1 VFRPAESLSSDAGD
15 GTWNPRF
22 GIASAD
28 CTLEVTDAVNR
39 GLTFLVNAMY
49 EDAREWLLFALEKSP
64 RDPFALFG
72 HALVLWRLEWF
83 SLAAE
88 RLEVAKD
95 ALEKYP
101 AEFRFVQFGRNDE
114 TCESRS
120 YGFNPLYPIFNI
132 EDCLERIATREPFVS
147 YALIP

>member
-1 VFRPAESLSSDAGD
+1 
-15 GTWNPRF
+15 
-22 GIASAD
+22 
-28 CTLEVTDAVNR
+28 
-39 GLTFLVNAMY
+39 MY

-120 YGFNPLYPIFNI
+120 YGFNPLYP
-132 EDCLERIATREPFVS
+132 CLLYTSRCV
-147 YALIP
+147 